1 MYGMIDRNL
10 NVWTVNFVCCCII
23 VQKEVRNPK
32 MSESV
37 ANRTKIYRINQ
48 NAKPQKVPN
57 ILTARSSYII
67 EVSVVKRMNS
77 LSLIF
82 PSFAQSPNFIL
93 QDTPSL
99 LLSSSLPITPSQLS
113 YLAPKPNFCSYHSSY
128 SHSSDLNR
136 KNTHSPGI
144 FHHILTPYS
153 LILT

>member
-1 MYGMIDRNL
+1 
-10 NVWTVNFVCCCII
+10 
-23 VQKEVRNPK
+23 

-48 NAKPQKVPN
+48 NAKPQKVPK
-57 ILTARSSYII
+57 IWTARSSYII

-99 LLSSSLPITPSQLS
+99 SLSSSLPITPSQLS

-136 KNTHSPGI
+136 NNTHPPAIFPYLSPHPHSVFSYTHLNTAGRRQDK
-144 FHHILTPYS
+144 HPVLVKPPS
-153 LILT
+153 LAQTTHS